1 MYRTCLEIDNRKQN
15 RDPEQVIIDKSITMC
30 EWMSMYELTTFKNEN
45 ICSGMTHAT
54 IAEYNRTEA
63 EIAVQADP
71 ST

>member
-30 EWMSMYELTTFKNEN
+30 EWMSMYELTTFKDE
-45 ICSGMTHAT
+45 ISGMTHAT
-54 IAEYNRTEA
+54 IAEYNRTEG